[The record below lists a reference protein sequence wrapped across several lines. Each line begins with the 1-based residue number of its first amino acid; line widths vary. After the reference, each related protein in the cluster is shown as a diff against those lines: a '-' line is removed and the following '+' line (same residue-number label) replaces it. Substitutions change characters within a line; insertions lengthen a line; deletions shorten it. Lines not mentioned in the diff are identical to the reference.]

1 MNHRNP
7 GPFNGFNFPGTPQP
21 VLLMGNFMSVASA
34 KSAIDKMFH
43 GTSDVTIHGLHLLAG
58 FIIFHYYPY
67 ETIVI
72 GMSQPGSF
80 TTSPKYLV
88 RIYKFSIIITL
99 HFLLYDIQFFNTFLP
114 CTIFRNSSSKV
125 FFHVEYPRI
134 HCFSIVTV

>member
-43 GTSDVTIHGLHLLAG
+43 GTSDVTIHGLHLLAEL
-58 FIIFHYYPY
+58 IIFHYYPG

-80 TTSPKYLV
+80 TTSPKYLP
-88 RIYKFSIIITL
+88 RIDKFSIIITL
-99 HFLLYDIQFFNTFLP
+99 HTFLAQFTETVRRRSFFTWNTQGFTVFLL
-114 CTIFRNSSSKV
+114 
-125 FFHVEYPRI
+125 
-134 HCFSIVTV
+134 